1 MKIFI
6 LDMLASLIVS
16 LVGIVYPIVTRT
28 MLNTLIPER
37 KYKMIVASGAILLGL
52 YLFRMLLN
60 YFIQYYGHVMGVKMQ
75 ADMRSEMFHK
85 LQKLPFSY
93 YDEHETGKIMS
104 RMSNDLM
111 QVSELAHHGPE
122 NIFIEQKGRLF
133 KLDKK
138 FESQRNLE
146 DVIQRIVGLAGRE
159 VNSANPIC
167 DTRLPD
173 GSRVNVVLPPI
184 ALCGPTLTIRKFS
197 KTPMTIEKLIEY
209 GSITKEIAE
218 KLELLVKAKYN
229 IFISGGTGSGKT
241 TFLNALSNYI
251 PKDERVITIEDSAE
265 LQIVGVDNLVS
276 LETRNA
282 NAAGAGQITI
292 RDLIKSSLRMRPERI
307 IVGEVRGEEAL
318 DMLQAMNTGHDGSI
332 STGHAN
338 STEDMLSRLETMV
351 LQGAAGLPL
360 EAIRQ
365 QIASAVDIII
375 HLSRLR
381 DKSRKTMEITEVVGY
396 KDGKI
401 ILNPLYVFEED
412 EKSTMNK
419 VSGSLNRTNNVM
431 QNDFKLKLSGIK
443 TEI

>member
-1 MKIFI
+1 MQQEEEQHFI
-6 LDMLASLIVS
+6 DELKQF
-16 LVGIVYPIVTRT
+16 VTENFP
-28 MLNTLIPER
+28 L
-37 KYKMIVASGAILLGL
+37 
-52 YLFRMLLN
+52 
-60 YFIQYYGHVMGVKMQ
+60 
-75 ADMRSEMFHK
+75 
-85 LQKLPFSY
+85 
-93 YDEHETGKIMS
+93 S
-104 RMSNDLM
+104 RMSNEELEENIEAL
-111 QVSELAHHGPE
+111 VSERLGVQYCSIEQRVSIVQQIYSSIRGFGLLDTILTDDTITEVMINGPDH
-122 NIFIEQKGRLF
+122 IFIEQKGHLF
-133 KLDKK
+133 RLDKH
-138 FESQRNLE
+138 FESERRLE
-146 DVIQRIVGLAGRE
+146 DIIQRIVGLAGRE
-159 VNSANPIC
+159 VNQANPIC
-167 DTRLPD
+167 DTRLSD

-209 GSITKEIAE
+209 ESLTQDIAD

-265 LQIVGVDNLVS
+265 LQIAGIDNLVS

-282 NAAGAGQITI
+282 NVAGAGEITI

-307 IVGEVRGEEAL
+307 IVGEVRGGEAW
-318 DMLQAMNTGHDGSI
+318 DMLQAMNTGHDGSL

-360 EAIRQ
+360 DAIRQ

-381 DKSRKTMEITEVVGY
+381 DKSRKTVEITEVLGLE
-396 KDGKI
+396 DGRIK
-401 ILNPLYVFEED
+401 LNPLYVFEED
-412 EKSTMNK
+412 ENSTLEK
-419 VSGSLNRTNNVM
+419 VSGSLKRTNNRLV
-431 QNDFKLKLSGIK
+431 NDYKLKLSGLY

>member
-1 MKIFI
+1 MDFEKEQE
-6 LDMLASLIVS
+6 
-16 LVGIVYPIVTRT
+16 LVAEIKKYVTD
-28 MLNTLIPER
+28 N
-37 KYKMIVASGAILLGL
+37 
-52 YLFRMLLN
+52 
-60 YFIQYYGHVMGVKMQ
+60 
-75 ADMRSEMFHK
+75 
-85 LQKLPFSY
+85 LPL
-93 YDEHETGKIMS
+93 S
-104 RMSNDLM
+104 RMSDEDLEE
-111 QVSELAHHGPE
+111 QVE
-122 NIFIEQKGRLF
+122 NIVAQRLKDIYCPIDQRVSISNQVYSSIRGFGLLDSIISDDSITEVMINGHKKVFIEQNGRLF
-133 KLDKK
+133 KLNKQ
-138 FESQRNLE
+138 FESQRRLE

-159 VNSANPIC
+159 VNQANPIC

-197 KTPMTIEKLIEY
+197 KTPMTIEKLIQY
-209 GSITKEIAE
+209 GSITQEIAD

-265 LQIVGVDNLVS
+265 LQITGIDNLVS

-282 NAAGAGQITI
+282 NASGAGQITI

-307 IVGEVRGEEAL
+307 VVGEVRGGEAL
-318 DMLQAMNTGHDGSI
+318 DMLQAMNTGHDGSL

-351 LQGAAGLPL
+351 LQGSAGLPL

-396 KDGKI
+396 ENGKI
-401 ILNPLYVFEED
+401 LLNPLYVFEED
-412 EKSTMNK
+412 EYSTMEK
-419 VSGSLNRTNNVM
+419 VSGSLNRTKNKMV
-431 QNDFKLKLSGIK
+431 NDFKLRLSGYR
-443 TEI
+443 TDF

>member
-1 MKIFI
+1 MNSEQEQNLVAEIKKYVTENLPLSKISDEELEERVEEIVIQKIGNLYCSIDQRVSIVQQVYSSIRGFGL
-6 LDMLASLIVS
+6 LDSIISDDSITEV
-16 LVGIVYPIVTRT
+16 
-28 MLNTLIPER
+28 
-37 KYKMIVASGAILLGL
+37 MI
-52 YLFRMLLN
+52 N
-60 YFIQYYGHVMGVKMQ
+60 
-75 ADMRSEMFHK
+75 
-85 LQKLPFSY
+85 
-93 YDEHETGKIMS
+93 
-104 RMSNDLM
+104 
-111 QVSELAHHGPE
+111 GPD
-122 NIFIEQKGRLF
+122 NIFIEQNGHLY
-133 KLDKK
+133 KLEKK
-138 FESQRNLE
+138 FESQRRLE

-159 VNSANPIC
+159 VNQANPIC

-184 ALCGPTLTIRKFS
+184 ALCGPTMTIRKFS
-197 KTPMTIEKLIEY
+197 KTPMTIEKLIAY
-209 GSITKEIAE
+209 GSITQEIAD

-265 LQIVGVDNLVS
+265 LQITGIDNLVS

-282 NAAGAGQITI
+282 NASGAGQITI

-307 IVGEVRGEEAL
+307 VVGEVRGGEAL
-318 DMLQAMNTGHDGSI
+318 DMLQAMNTGHDGSL

-338 STEDMLSRLETMV
+338 STQDMLSRLETMV

-396 KDGKI
+396 ENGNI
-401 ILNPLYVFEED
+401 VLNPLYVFEED
-412 EKSTMNK
+412 ENSTLEK
-419 VSGSLNRTNNVM
+419 VSGRLKRTKNPM
-431 QNDFKLKLSGIK
+431 KNDFKLLLAGTKIK
-443 TEI
+443 I

>member
-1 MKIFI
+1 MNEEQEKKFISEVKELVTENLPLNKMSDEELQEKI
-6 LDMLASLIVS
+6 
-16 LVGIVYPIVTRT
+16 
-28 MLNTLIPER
+28 EE
-37 KYKMIVASGAILLGL
+37 IVARKMENMYCSINQRVSVVQQVYSSIRGFGLLDS
-52 YLFRMLLN
+52 
-60 YFIQYYGHVMGVKMQ
+60 IISDDTITEVM
-75 ADMRSEMFHK
+75 
-85 LQKLPFSY
+85 
-93 YDEHETGKIMS
+93 I
-104 RMSNDLM
+104 N
-111 QVSELAHHGPE
+111 GPD
-122 NIFIEQKGRLF
+122 NIFIEQNGRLF
-133 KLDKK
+133 RLDKH
-138 FESQRNLE
+138 FESQRRLE
-146 DVIQRIVGLAGRE
+146 DIIQRIVGLAGRE
-159 VNSANPIC
+159 VNQANPIC

-197 KTPMTIEKLIEY
+197 RNPMTIEKLISY
-209 GSITKEIAE
+209 GSINQEIAD
-218 KLELLVKAKYN
+218 KLEMLVKAKYN

-241 TFLNALSNYI
+241 TFLNALSNFI

-265 LQIVGVDNLVS
+265 LQIEGVENLVS

-282 NAAGAGQITI
+282 NTSGAGQITI

-307 IVGEVRGEEAL
+307 IVGECRGGEAL
-318 DMLQAMNTGHDGSI
+318 DMLQAMNTGHDGSL

-338 STEDMLSRLETMV
+338 STHDMLSRLETMV

-396 KDGKI
+396 EGGKI

-412 EKSTMNK
+412 ENSKLDK
-419 VSGSLNRTNNVM
+419 VSGRLNRTTNKMV
-431 QNDFKLKLSGIK
+431 NDFKLRLSGIRSV
-443 TEI
+443 I

>member
-1 MKIFI
+1 MDYNQEQQFITEIKKYVTENLPLSKMEDEELEEKIEE
-6 LDMLASLIVS
+6 IV
-16 LVGIVYPIVTRT
+16 
-28 MLNTLIPER
+28 
-37 KYKMIVASGAILLGL
+37 
-52 YLFRMLLN
+52 
-60 YFIQYYGHVMGVKMQ
+60 
-75 ADMRSEMFHK
+75 
-85 LQKLPFSY
+85 LQKL
-93 YDEHETGKIMS
+93 
-104 RMSNDLM
+104 SNQYCSIEQRISIVQ
-111 QVSELAHHGPE
+111 QVYSSIRGFGLLDSIIGDDTITEVMINGPQ
-122 NIFIEQKGRLF
+122 NVFIEQNGRLF
-133 KLDKK
+133 KLDKQ
-138 FESQRNLE
+138 FESQRRLE
-146 DVIQRIVGLAGRE
+146 DIIQRIVGLAGRE
-159 VNSANPIC
+159 VNQANPIC

-184 ALCGPTLTIRKFS
+184 ALCGPTITIRKFS
-197 KTPMTIEKLIEY
+197 KTPMTIERLIKY
-209 GSITKEIAE
+209 GSITQEIAD

-229 IFISGGTGSGKT
+229 IFIAGGTGSGKT

-265 LQIVGVDNLVS
+265 LQITGVENLVS

-282 NAAGAGQITI
+282 NASGAGEITI

-307 IVGEVRGEEAL
+307 VVGEVRGGEAL
-318 DMLQAMNTGHDGSI
+318 DMLQAMNTGHDGSL

-396 KDGKI
+396 ENGEI

-412 EKSTMNK
+412 ENSTLEK
-419 VSGSLNRTNNVM
+419 VSGSLKRTKNKM
-431 QNDFKLKLSGIK
+431 QNDYKLKLSGIK